1 MRLSTSRF
9 QVVNAGFA
17 GWAIYDGDIL
27 IGWLVLS
34 PRVCS
39 FGLGAREGE

>member
-17 GWAIYDGDIL
+17 VWAIYDGDIL
-27 IGWLVLS
+27 IGWLALS
-34 PRVCS
+34 PRVRS
-39 FGLGAREGE
+39 FDVGEEKA